1 MLGRQDLV
9 EEIRVRAGAVIL
21 RAGLAVPQ
29 GPVGL
34 VILAQP
40 CATTT
45 RTRYVAEAL
54 RARGLATLVVE
65 LLTEREEHL
74 DRIDS
79 SLRFDID
86 MLAERLL
93 AVTAWVTDESSLSH
107 LPIALVGDGTGAAA
121 ALCAASRKPDV
132 IRAVVSRAGRADLAG
147 SALPIVRA
155 PTLFIV
161 GGNDHA
167 VHELDR
173 AAIENMTAL
182 TQLAIIPGAGHHFEE
197 PGALDEVAEL
207 TAEWCIDQFAR
218 ALPELPSRRGAWG
231 RQFRDRHAAGER
243 LADALRHLAGRPLVV
258 CGLPC
263 GGVAVA
269 DPIARAL
276 DAALDVW
283 LVRKI
288 GMPIQPELGMGALAE
303 GAALVLDDSTVRWSG
318 ATSHELLALVHQKA
332 AEIRR
337 HAQLYRGNTAPPDVH
352 GKTVILVDDGI
363 ATGGTLRAAVRG
375 ARKRGAAWGVVAAPV
390 ASAEAAA
397 ALRREADELVC
408 LSLPHH
414 LMSVGAW
421 YQDFRQLTEDEVVD
435 LLHEAQRRAS
445 SAA

>member
-375 ARKRGAAWGVVAAPV
+375 ARKRGAAWVVVAAPV